1 MQTLAPP
8 WRSPSAR
15 VSGSKGILTSAP
27 RGSKKKQDEG
37 ELRYEKILE
46 AESPADLMTKY
57 LVRDKIDK
65 CMSQLSQSRL
75 EGRAVV
81 GFELQGANVQ

>member
-1 MQTLAPP
+1 MYQ
-8 WRSPSAR
+8 
-15 VSGSKGILTSAP
+15 
-27 RGSKKKQDEG
+27 
-37 ELRYEKILE
+37 KILGTE
-46 AESPADLMTKY
+46 NPADLMTKY

-81 GFELQGANVQ
+81 GFELQGANAQ